1 MIENLGLLLLGGVM
15 LYFGAEWLVRGGAG
29 LARAFGVSPLV
40 VGLTVIS
47 YGTSAPELAVSMLSS
62 LEGKPQIA
70 LGNVIGSNIANIGL
84 ILGLTALIAP
94 PRVEGALARRELP
107 VLFVASAA
115 LPLILLRGLA
125 GHLVAAGFLAGAIG
139 FTYATLR
146 WTRGGAATEDEPGRD
161 LPSTDNRLLL
171 SGLAALG
178 LGVLL
183 AGGKVFVGGAVGLA
197 QHFGMSERVIGL
209 TVVAIGTSLPE
220 LAASLVAALRGH
232 SELAI
237 GNVIG
242 SNIFNVLL
250 ILGAT
255 GLVAPIHGHFHE
267 MRLDLGTML
276 ALTAFCV
283 WSLRRPRRV
292 TRLEGAL
299 LTAGYFGFLVALI
312 LLG

>member
-1 MIENLGLLLLGGVM
+1 VLENLGLLLLGGAM

-47 YGTSAPELAVSMLSS
+47 YGTSAPELAVSMLSG

-84 ILGLTALIAP
+84 ILGITALIAP
-94 PRVEGALARRELP
+94 PKVDGSLARRELP
-107 VLFVASAA
+107 VLVVASAA
-115 LPLILLRGLA
+115 LPLILLHGLA
-125 GHLVAAGFLAGAIG
+125 GHLVALGFVAGAVG

-146 WTRGGAATEDEPGRD
+146 WARPRAEEGEEPGGAPPGKQ
-161 LPSTDNRLLL
+161 SRLKLA
-171 SGLAALG
+171 GLAALG
-178 LGVLL
+178 LAVLL
-183 AGGKVFVGGAVGLA
+183 GGGEVFVNGAIGLA
-197 QHFGMSERVIGL
+197 HHFGMSERVIGL

-237 GNVIG
+237 GNVVG

-255 GLVAPIHGHFHE
+255 GLVAPLQGNLHE
-267 MRLDLGTML
+267 MRLDLAAML
-276 ALTAFCV
+276 GLTLLCV
-283 WSLRRPRRV
+283 WSLRRSRRL
-292 TRLEGAL
+292 TRAEGAL
-299 LTAGYFGFLVALI
+299 LTAGYAGFLLALI
-312 LLG
+312 MLG

>member
-1 MIENLGLLLLGGVM
+1 MLLNLGLLLLGGTL

-29 LARAFGVSPLV
+29 LARAFEVSPLV

-47 YGTSAPELAVSMLSS
+47 YGTSAPELAVSMLSG
-62 LEGKPQIA
+62 LDGKPQIA

-84 ILGLTALIAP
+84 ILGVTALIAP
-94 PRVEGALARRELP
+94 PRVDGSLARRELP
-107 VLFVASAA
+107 VLLVASLA
-115 LPLILLRGLA
+115 LPLILVHGLA
-125 GHLVAAGFLAGAIG
+125 GHLVALGFVAGAIG
-139 FTYATLR
+139 FTYAALR
-146 WTRGGAATEDEPGRD
+146 WARPDAQPDDEPGGD
-161 LPSTDNRLLL
+161 QPATANRLVL
-171 SGLAALG
+171 SGLAVLG
-178 LGVLL
+178 LALL
-183 AGGKVFVGGAVGLA
+183 LGGGKVFVNGAIGLA
-197 QHFGMSERVIGL
+197 HHFGMTERVIGL

-255 GLVAPIHGHFHE
+255 GLVAPLHGSLHA

-276 ALTAFCV
+276 ALTVFCI
-283 WSLRRPRRV
+283 WSLRRSRRV
-292 TRLEGAL
+292 TRVEGAL
-299 LTAGYFGFLVALI
+299 LTAGYCGFLVALI
-312 LLG
+312 VLG

>member
-1 MIENLGLLLLGGVM
+1 MLVHVGLLLLGGIL

-47 YGTSAPELAVSMLSS
+47 YGTSAPELAVSMLSG

-94 PRVEGALARRELP
+94 PRVDSSLARRELP
-107 VLFVASAA
+107 VLLLASAL
-115 LPLILLRGLA
+115 LPLILLHGVA
-125 GHLVAAGFLAGAIG
+125 GRLVALGFLAGAFG

-146 WTRGGAATEDEPGRD
+146 WARPASDSGDQEPD
-161 LPSTDNRLLL
+161 LPGKSNRLAL
-171 SGLAALG
+171 SGLAVLG
-178 LGVLL
+178 LAVLL
-183 AGGKVFVGGAVGLA
+183 VGGKVFVGGAVGLA
-197 QHFGMSERVIGL
+197 HHFGMSERVIGL

-255 GLVAPIHGHFHE
+255 GLVAPLHGSLHD

-276 ALTAFCV
+276 ALTVFCV
-283 WSLRRPRRV
+283 WSLRRSRRV

-299 LTAGYFGFLVALI
+299 LTATYLSFLVGLI
-312 LLG
+312 VLG

>member
-1 MIENLGLLLLGGVM
+1 M

-47 YGTSAPELAVSMLSS
+47 YGTSAPELAVSMLSG

-84 ILGLTALIAP
+84 ILGITALIAP
-94 PRVEGALARRELP
+94 PKVDGSLARRELP
-107 VLFVASAA
+107 VLVVASAA
-115 LPLILLRGLA
+115 LPLILLHGLA
-125 GHLVAAGFLAGAIG
+125 GHLVALGFVAGAVG

-146 WTRGGAATEDEPGRD
+146 WARPSEGEEPGDAPPEKQR
-161 LPSTDNRLLL
+161 RLELG
-171 SGLAALG
+171 GLAALG
-178 LGVLL
+178 LAVLL
-183 AGGKVFVGGAVGLA
+183 VGGKVFVNGAVGLA
-197 QHFGMSERVIGL
+197 HHFGMSERVIGL

-237 GNVIG
+237 GNVVG
-242 SNIFNVLL
+242 SNIFNILL

-255 GLVAPIHGHFHE
+255 GLVAPLHGNLHE
-267 MRLDLGTML
+267 MRLDLAAML
-276 ALTAFCV
+276 GLTLLCV
-283 WSLRRPRRV
+283 WSLRRSRRV
-292 TRLEGAL
+292 TRAEGAL
-299 LTAGYFGFLVALI
+299 LTAGYAGFLLALI
-312 LLG
+312 VLG